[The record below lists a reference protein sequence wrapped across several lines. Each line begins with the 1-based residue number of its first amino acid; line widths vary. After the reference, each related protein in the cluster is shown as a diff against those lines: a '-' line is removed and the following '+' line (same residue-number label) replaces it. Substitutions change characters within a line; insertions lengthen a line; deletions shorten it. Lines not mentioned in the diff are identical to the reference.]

1 VQHKKD
7 DDALVKGWGEGGSTF
22 QLPVRGV
29 QKDDGG
35 GTKLTTLQLFGSATQ
50 CEAARALIMD
60 AIDNKEQK
68 QKQRHKEYDKKK
80 EVKARPGRPRCA
92 CTAPV
97 RFYFFLG
104 GRLAPGCCHCD
115 SAAARKLPLMAAM
128 HYPPPLLTQAKRQQ
142 RQVYHLRHAKDYE
155 ALELPMGASKADAKK
170 AFRRLALKWH
180 PDKNPDNRE
189 EAEARFQEISRAYE
203 SLMST
208 DEDQRIEQLG
218 FP

>member
-1 VQHKKD
+1 MFCKIQETAENETVCLRFLFNSQRYP
-7 DDALVKGWGEGGSTF
+7 ATIKGTSSSDQSMAFTG
-22 QLPVRGV
+22 
-29 QKDDGG
+29 DC
-35 GTKLTTLQLFGSATQ
+35 TTEFCEISAG
-50 CEAARALIMD
+50 L
-60 AIDNKEQK
+60 
-68 QKQRHKEYDKKK
+68 
-80 EVKARPGRPRCA
+80 
-92 CTAPV
+92 
-97 RFYFFLG
+97 
-104 GRLAPGCCHCD
+104 
-115 SAAARKLPLMAAM
+115 
-128 HYPPPLLTQAKRQQ
+128 
-142 RQVYHLRHAKDYE
+142 KDYE

>member
-1 VQHKKD
+1 
-7 DDALVKGWGEGGSTF
+7 
-22 QLPVRGV
+22 
-29 QKDDGG
+29 
-35 GTKLTTLQLFGSATQ
+35 
-50 CEAARALIMD
+50 M
-60 AIDNKEQK
+60 
-68 QKQRHKEYDKKK
+68 
-80 EVKARPGRPRCA
+80 
-92 CTAPV
+92 
-97 RFYFFLG
+97 
-104 GRLAPGCCHCD
+104 
-115 SAAARKLPLMAAM
+115 
-128 HYPPPLLTQAKRQQ
+128 
-142 RQVYHLRHAKDYE
+142 YHLRHAKDDE

>member
-1 VQHKKD
+1 MQHKKD

-97 RFYFFLG
+97 RFYFFFWAAWPLG
-104 GRLAPGCCHCD
+104 
-115 SAAARKLPLMAAM
+115 AATATALPL
-128 HYPPPLLTQAKRQQ
+128 
-142 RQVYHLRHAKDYE
+142 
-155 ALELPMGASKADAKK
+155 ASC
-170 AFRRLALKWH
+170 L
-180 PDKNPDNRE
+180 
-189 EAEARFQEISRAYE
+189 
-203 SLMST
+203 
-208 DEDQRIEQLG
+208 
-218 FP
+218 